1 MARDFLS
8 NQLRDALLRLDQLPE
23 RVIEPSATPEHEA
36 SIPSGIV
43 DVRESVRRLSRARV
57 ALLLRQIRAAAG
69 MTYAQV
75 QTDTGLSQQLLFDVE
90 FKDRRLTL
98 GELRI
103 LADCYHVSVND
114 ILGADVE

>member
-8 NQLRDALLRLDQLPE
+8 GQLRDAWLRLDQLPE
-23 RVIEPSATPEHEA
+23 RVIEPPVTPE
-36 SIPSGIV
+36 P

-98 GELRI
+98 DELRR
-103 LADCYHVSVND
+103 LAECYRVSIND
-114 ILGADVE
+114 ILGADIE